1 MSGPVILSGQTAAAL
16 AEVAKF
22 FGIDMEWN
30 RHIFR
35 HAASRDPVAFAT
47 VIAAMAEACRQDV
60 RFGINERI
68 AARISERKAR

>member
-1 MSGPVILSGQTAAAL
+1 MILSGQTAADL
-16 AEVAKF
+16 GQVAKF

-47 VIAAMAEACRQDV
+47 VMSALAEACSQDS
-60 RFGINERI
+60 RFGINARVR
-68 AARISERKAR
+68 ARISEKGRS